1 MDKLIEQI
9 PDAVIVMSL
18 AGEVFFWSHA
28 AETIFGYTPTEATGI
43 LIYDFIVPLDRI
55 EETKKA
61 VEETRK
67 VGTFIYESIR
77 RKKDGSSLYVSISN
91 KLIRNTQGKEDYI
104 IVSKKDITQL
114 KVLRDAKVIETRFGG
129 LLECTPDAIV
139 MVNTSGYIVLVNSNA
154 ERLFD
159 YERTELI
166 GKSIEVLL
174 PDRFQ
179 NNHLSYR
186 TNYFNEPKTRAMGA
200 ELELYGKRKD
210 GIEFPVEISLSPLE
224 TEEGVFAMSAIRNI
238 TDRKK
243 AEAKF
248 RGLLEFAPDAMV
260 IVNPLGKIVLVN
272 AQTEKLFS
280 YKREE
285 LLGNFIEVLLPDQ
298 VQQVHIK
305 YRTDYFNEPKARPM
319 GDGRDLAGRRKDG
332 TEFPA
337 EISLSPLE
345 TEDGILVMA
354 AIRDITERKLL
365 EETRRKAE
373 QDAQNKLGE
382 MIKEKTKEL
391 TETNEKLSLEI
402 IENKKSQQE
411 IKKLNEGLEKR
422 VIERTKQLEI
432 ANKELEAFGY
442 SVSHDLRSPLRH
454 ISGFIEL
461 LKKHTANNLNEKG
474 NHYLKVI
481 NEASKKMGILIDE
494 LLSFSRMGRSEMR
507 NASVNLEKMIEKLI
521 KNYQESLG
529 NRKVIWSVEHL
540 PIVQADSAMLEL
552 VFNNL
557 LSNALKYSGTRLEAK
572 IEIGVFEQSNNED
585 EVVIFV
591 RDNGVGFD
599 MQYANNLFGVFQRL
613 HRPDEFEGVGIGL
626 ANVQRIIHRHGG
638 RVWAEGILDKGAT
651 FYFSLPN
658 IKIEG
663 KHE

>member
-1 MDKLIEQI
+1 MIE
-9 PDAVIVMSL
+9 AK
-18 AGEVFFWSHA
+18 
-28 AETIFGYTPTEATGI
+28 FG
-43 LIYDFIVPLDRI
+43 
-55 EETKKA
+55 
-61 VEETRK
+61 
-67 VGTFIYESIR
+67 
-77 RKKDGSSLYVSISN
+77 N
-91 KLIRNTQGKEDYI
+91 
-104 IVSKKDITQL
+104 
-114 KVLRDAKVIETRFGG
+114 

-139 MVNTSGYIVLVNSNA
+139 IVNTSGYIVLVNSNT
-154 ERLFD
+154 ERLFG

-166 GKSIEVLL
+166 GKPIEILL

-179 NNHLSYR
+179 HNHLSYR

-210 GIEFPVEISLSPLE
+210 GTEFSVEISLSPLE
-224 TEEGVFAMSAIRNI
+224 TEEGMFAMSAIRDI
-238 TDRKK
+238 TNRKK
-243 AEAKF
+243 SEAKF

-260 IVNPLGKIVLVN
+260 IVNSLGKIVLVN

-285 LLGNFIEVLLPDQ
+285 LLGNFIEILLPGQ
-298 VQQVHIK
+298 LHQAHIK

-365 EETRRKAE
+365 EEIHRKAKADEE
-373 QDAQNKLGE
+373 QYHRIQEANRLNALQDSQNKLEE

-422 VIERTKQLEI
+422 VIERTKQLET

-454 ISGFIEL
+454 IGGFIEL

-474 NHYLKVI
+474 QHYLKVI
-481 NEASKKMGILIDE
+481 TEASKKMGVLIDE

-507 NASVNLEKMIEKLI
+507 NASVNLEKMIEKLV

-638 RVWAEGILDKGAT
+638 RVWAEGVLDKGAT